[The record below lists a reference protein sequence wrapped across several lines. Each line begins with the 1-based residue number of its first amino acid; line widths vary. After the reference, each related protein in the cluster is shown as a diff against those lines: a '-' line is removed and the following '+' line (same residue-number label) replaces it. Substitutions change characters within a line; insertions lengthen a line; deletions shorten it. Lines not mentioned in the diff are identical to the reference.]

1 MNRAAAA
8 ARFINTFAVA
18 VSPAPILTDRHRLPY
33 FIKRICQGLFWAT
46 RVSRATPG
54 TSKVRTAA
62 ACGAADDRTLEGFRC
77 SGMVRIVNSASV
89 GVCRLDIERVVVG
102 RKGCVH

>member
-8 ARFINTFAVA
+8 ARFINTSAVA

-54 TSKVRTAA
+54 TSKVCTAA
-62 ACGAADDRTLEGFRC
+62 ATGAADDRTLDGFRC
-77 SGMVRIVNSASV
+77 SGMVRVLGKCASV
-89 GVCRLDIERVVVG
+89 GVCRLDIEQGVV
-102 RKGCVH
+102 